1 MEKSN
6 LEIVTIRKA
15 LEARYNG
22 IINFPL
28 ETDWEAIGKHVA
40 ERAIFTAE
48 VRASGTMTAERARTT
63 GTALVEASYII
74 DVLNSQEWR
83 IRYGI
88 PVDRDELKAYGETL
102 AKRVAADVPVM
113 DVIALISNM

>member
-1 MEKSN
+1 MKKSN
-6 LEIVTIRKA
+6 LEIVAIRKA

-28 ETDWEAIGKHVA
+28 ETDWEAIDKHVA

-63 GTALVEASYII
+63 GTALIEASYII
-74 DVLNSQEWR
+74 DVLNGQEWR
-83 IRYGI
+83 IRYNKKI
-88 PVDRDELKAYGETL
+88 DRDELAIYQKMLT
-102 AKRVAADVPVM
+102 KRVAADVPVM
-113 DVIALISNM
+113 DVIAMIPNM